1 MTESQLDIFAEIAPA
16 EIADYHPGSPWRRA
30 SWSVQYHEMVID
42 PSGFCTVKLMAAWTG
57 QHWVGGFL
65 MVAHQEDKLLYVLE
79 IMPGAVIMQPGVQLP
94 LRKQPITALV
104 RPAAMADAAHAL
116 AHAMT
121 GYYDDRFIPVMQ
133 ALDDYRRREV
143 VRL

>member
-1 MTESQLDIFAEIAPA
+1 MSEIQMDIFAEIAPA
-16 EIADYHPGSPWRRA
+16 EIAEYYPGSPWCSARWA
-30 SWSVQYHEMVID
+30 PQFHEIVVD

-57 QHWVGGFL
+57 EYWVGGFL
-65 MVAHQEDKLLYVLE
+65 MTAHHDNKLLYVLE
-79 IMPGAVIMQPGVQLP
+79 IMPGAVIIQPGVTLP
-94 LRKQPITALV
+94 VRKEPITAPV
-104 RPAAMADAAHAL
+104 RPAVMADAAHAL